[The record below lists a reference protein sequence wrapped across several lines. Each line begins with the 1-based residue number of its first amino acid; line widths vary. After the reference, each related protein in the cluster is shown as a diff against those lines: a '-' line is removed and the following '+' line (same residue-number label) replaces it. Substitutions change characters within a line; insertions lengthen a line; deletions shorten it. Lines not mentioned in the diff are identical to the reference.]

1 MKRAIP
7 SAQGFL
13 GLTDELVNSPLTTGK
28 TILVDLCPD
37 SSLTSAGGRNV
48 DSDGA
53 LVGGGNNIVTAA
65 VVVPLESE
73 LITSLYR
80 NRLGDLAIVD
90 VTVDRICGDILN
102 RVVVRGGTNV
112 DITAYLSRLAS
123 L

>member
-1 MKRAIP
+1 M
-7 SAQGFL
+7 
-13 GLTDELVNSPLTTGK
+13 TTGK

-53 LVGGGNNIVTAA
+53 LVGGGNNIVTTA

-73 LITSLYR
+73 LITSFYR
-80 NRLGDLAIVD
+80 NGLGDLAIVD
-90 VTVDRICGDILN
+90 VAVDRICGDILD